1 MTKIISTVGP
11 ISSNNNQKFLVK
23 SSGMI
28 RFNMSHNSP
37 KWHKKNIDIIKKLDP
52 KKKYFGR
59 YTWSKAKNIK

>member
-28 RFNMSHNSP
+28 RLICLIIHQ
-37 KWHKKNIDIIKKLDP
+37 WHKNIDIIKKLDQ
-52 KKKYFGR
+52 KKIF
-59 YTWSKAKNIK
+59 W

>member
-52 KKKYFGR
+52 KKYFGR